1 MTKTF
6 FMIFT
11 VVIVFSLLLFTVS
24 NKTMYLIH
32 SIKIVNLKFVSL
44 GTSHHLFMITT
55 MGREGGEH
63 TVTIITGN
71 KEGSLEH

>member
-24 NKTMYLIH
+24 NKTMYFIH
-32 SIKIVNLKFVSL
+32 SVKIVNLEFVSL
-44 GTSHHLFMITT
+44 GTSHHLSMITT
-55 MGREGGEH
+55 MGREGGGE
-63 TVTIITGN
+63 TYSN
-71 KEGSLEH
+71 NYNWQ